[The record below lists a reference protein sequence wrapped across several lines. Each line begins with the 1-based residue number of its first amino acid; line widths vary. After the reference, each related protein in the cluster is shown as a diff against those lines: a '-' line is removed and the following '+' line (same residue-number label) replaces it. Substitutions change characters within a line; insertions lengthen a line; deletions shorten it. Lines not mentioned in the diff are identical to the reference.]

1 MSKRSQDSLWLN
13 DKDNIVVALRHLAK
27 GDVIEAADGSVTVN
41 ENIKMGHKIAI
52 IPIPKYGMVIK
63 YGEEIGEASAD
74 INVGDHVHVHNV
86 RDITLEV
93 FRKKKKELGL

>member
-1 MSKRSQDSLWLN
+1 MNKRSQDSLWLD
-13 DKDNIVVALRHLAK
+13 DKDNVVVVLRHLTK
-27 GDVIEAADGSVTVN
+27 GEVIEAGDGLITVN
-41 ENIKMGHKIAI
+41 DNIRTGHKIAI
-52 IPIPKYGMVIK
+52 KPIPKYGVIIK

>member
-1 MSKRSQDSLWLN
+1 MSKRSKDSLWLN
-13 DKDNIVVALRHLAK
+13 DQDNVVVALRNLTN
-27 GDVIEAADGSVTVN
+27 GEVIEAADASITVN
-41 ENIKMGHKIAI
+41 ENIRTGHKIAI
-52 IPIPKYGMVIK
+52 KPIPKYGMVIK

-93 FRKKKKELGL
+93 FRKRKKELGL